1 MQAMITKE
9 QAIAELRAMIK
20 HISDGYSCRLA
31 HGWKADNQV
40 ETEFDALQFAVNEL
54 EKQIPQ
60 KPIEDDY
67 YGLHCVCPCCGQAL
81 YFSDHLTKK
90 GGVQE

>member
-1 MQAMITKE
+1 MKAMITKE

-20 HISDGYSCRLA
+20 HISDGYSYRLA
-31 HGWKADNQV
+31 HGWKGDNQV

-60 KPIEDDY
+60 KPIEDGY
-67 YGLHCVCPCCGQAL
+67 YGLPCVCPCCGQAL
-81 YFSDHLTKK
+81 DFDDHLTVK
-90 GGVQE
+90 GGE